1 MKYLLDTHTILWF
14 FDSSEKLSKKA
25 LDAIVDLHNKK
36 YVSIV
41 TAWEL
46 TIKISLGKLKFDG
59 GVENFFSKIEENGFE
74 LLPIKEEHLRQV
86 EILPLLHRDPF
97 DRLLIASAVS
107 EGMNLITADTNIHK
121 YNVPCIC

>member
-14 FDSSEKLSKKA
+14 FDCLEKLSKKA
-25 LDAIVDLHNKK
+25 LDAIVGPDNKK

-46 TIKISLGKLKFDG
+46 AIKISLGKLKFDG

-74 LLPIKEEHLRQV
+74 LLPIKEEHLRHV
-86 EILPLLHRDPF
+86 EILPLLHCDPF

-107 EGMNLITADTNIHK
+107 EGMNLITADMNIHQ
-121 YNVPCIC
+121 YNTSWIW